1 MTMVDDVYKLTQDA
15 LELVKSA
22 QRRRIIYRTPLV
34 KSDTISGA
42 TGGQVFLKLEAL
54 QKTGSFK
61 ARGAYNAIT
70 RMSREGVKHV
80 ITASAGNHAQ
90 GVAYVASLYGMK
102 STIVMP
108 IMTPWIKI
116 SRTKKY
122 GADVILH
129 GESYAEAEA
138 KAMELAKELK
148 ATYVHAYNDPYI
160 VAGQGTIG
168 WEILEDLDEI
178 DAVVVPIGGGGLI
191 SGIATVIKKK
201 KPSVKVIGVQSE
213 GAPSAYLSL
222 KEGKIMGVASVDTIA
237 EGIAVKRIGDLTFN
251 LMREVVDDVVLV
263 SDNDIVNAILVIGEA
278 TKVIAEGAGAAAV
291 AALLSGKVNIKG
303 NVVAVVS
310 GGNIDMPML
319 TKIIYKAL
327 AKSNRIVKIR
337 GLIPDR
343 PGTLS
348 IVTGKMGEL
357 GINIIDV
364 FHERFNP
371 EIKPNYVEVSFV
383 IEVPP
388 EAKALDDALTE
399 LGKLG
404 YKFWTERF

>member
-1 MTMVDDVYKLTQDA
+1 MVTVNEVFDMTRDA
-15 LELVKSA
+15 LELIKSA
-22 QRRRIIYRTPLV
+22 QRRRLIYRTPLV
-34 KSDTISGA
+34 KSDTMSSA
-42 TGGQVFLKLEAL
+42 TGAQVFLKLEAL

-70 RMSREGVKHV
+70 RLSREGVKQV
-80 ITASAGNHAQ
+80 VTASAGNHAQ
-90 GVAYVASLYGMK
+90 GVAYVASLYGIK
-102 STIVMP
+102 ATIVMP
-108 IMTPWIKI
+108 QLTPWIKI
-116 SRTKKY
+116 SRTKRY

-138 KAMELAKELK
+138 KAMEVSKELN
-148 ATYVHAYNDPYI
+148 ATYVHAYNDPLI
-160 VAGQGTIG
+160 IAGQGTIG

-178 DAVVVPIGGGGLI
+178 DAVVIPIGGGGLI
-191 SGIATVIKKK
+191 SGIATVIKRKR
-201 KPSVKVIGVQSE
+201 PGVKVIGVQSE

-222 KEGKIMGVASVDTIA
+222 REGKIMGVTSVDTIA
-237 EGIAVKRIGDLTFN
+237 EGIAVKRIGDLTFSI
-251 LMREVVDDVVLV
+251 MREVVDDVVLV
-263 SDNDIVNAILVIGEA
+263 SDNDIVSAILMIGEA
-278 TKVIAEGAGAAAV
+278 TKVIAEGAGAASV
-291 AALLSGKVNIKG
+291 AALLSGKVSVKG
-303 NVVAVVS
+303 NVVALVS

-319 TKIIYKAL
+319 TKVIYKAL
-327 AKSNRIVKIR
+327 AKANRIIKIR

-388 EAKALDDALTE
+388 DAKAVDDALTE

>member
-1 MTMVDDVYKLTQDA
+1 
-15 LELVKSA
+15 
-22 QRRRIIYRTPLV
+22 
-34 KSDTISGA
+34 
-42 TGGQVFLKLEAL
+42 
-54 QKTGSFK
+54 
-61 ARGAYNAIT
+61 
-70 RMSREGVKHV
+70 
-80 ITASAGNHAQ
+80 
-90 GVAYVASLYGMK
+90 
-102 STIVMP
+102 
-108 IMTPWIKI
+108 

-129 GESYAEAEA
+129 GESYAEGEA

>member
-15 LELVKSA
+15 LELIKSA

-42 TGGQVFLKLEAL
+42 AGGQVFLKLEAL

-80 ITASAGNHAQ
+80 VTASAGNHAQ

-102 STIVMP
+102 ATIVMP
-108 IMTPWIKI
+108 VMTPWIKI
-116 SRTKKY
+116 SRTRKY

-388 EAKALDDALTE
+388 EAKALDNALTE

-404 YKFWTERF
+404 YKFWTEHF

>member
-1 MTMVDDVYKLTQDA
+1 MVDDVYKLTQDA
-15 LELVKSA
+15 LELIKSA

-42 TGGQVFLKLEAL
+42 AGGQVFLKLEAL

-80 ITASAGNHAQ
+80 VTASAGNHAQ

-102 STIVMP
+102 ATIVMP
-108 IMTPWIKI
+108 VMTPWIKI
-116 SRTKKY
+116 SRTRKY

-388 EAKALDDALTE
+388 EAKALDNALTE

-404 YKFWTERF
+404 YKFWTEHF